1 MKYAI
6 TKQLTIIETIEWEV
20 EASSEEEALTIADEK
35 GEPED
40 AEVSSKINTTDF
52 RAEVVATEEKQS

>member
-6 TKQLTIIETIEWEV
+6 TKQLAITETIEWQV
-20 EASSEEEALTIADEK
+20 EASSEEEALKIADEQ

-40 AEVSSKINTTDF
+40 AEVSSKIHTTDF
-52 RAEVVATEEKQS
+52 KAEALTEGEST